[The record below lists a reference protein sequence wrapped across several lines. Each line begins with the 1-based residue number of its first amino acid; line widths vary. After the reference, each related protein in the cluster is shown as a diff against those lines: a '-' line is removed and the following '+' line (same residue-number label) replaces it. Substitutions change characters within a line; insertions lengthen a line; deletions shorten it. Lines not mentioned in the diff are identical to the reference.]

1 MSRQTREYLRQN
13 IHDLD
18 KISEKY
24 ENTMR
29 NKNISMEQDIND
41 MKKHHQ
47 TRSTNRSTNI
57 STNRPT
63 HHSVSASHHK
73 SPILSSDMSKNFNFY

>member
-41 MKKHHQ
+41 MKKYHQ
-47 TRSTNRSTNI
+47 TRSTNRST
-57 STNRPT
+57 SGST